1 MQRSKASH
9 NTNIMNGNINI
20 RGNRNII
27 NINKKSLFVIIS
39 ENGKN
44 HCILEFLKK
53 KKLLNKIVI
62 FFLCLGLR
70 VLDCRAYW
78 YLIRR
83 AIMLVISANAKQKK

>member
-1 MQRSKASH
+1 
-9 NTNIMNGNINI
+9 MNGNINI

-62 FFLCLGLR
+62 IF
-70 VLDCRAYW
+70 
-78 YLIRR
+78 
-83 AIMLVISANAKQKK
+83 VIL

>member
-1 MQRSKASH
+1 M
-9 NTNIMNGNINI
+9 
-20 RGNRNII
+20 

-62 FFLCLGLR
+62 IFFYSFRLRSIRLLGL
-70 VLDCRAYW
+70 
-78 YLIRR
+78 LI
-83 AIMLVISANAKQKK
+83 LN

>member
-1 MQRSKASH
+1 
-9 NTNIMNGNINI
+9 MNGNINI
-20 RGNRNII
+20 RGNRNIM

-62 FFLCLGLR
+62 ILLFYRLKS
-70 VLDCRAYW
+70 
-78 YLIRR
+78 IR
-83 AIMLVISANAKQKK
+83 L